1 MIFIILIT
9 LIILPFGSFANNSLA
24 SVNFSKPDNVVSNAI
39 QYLMNKNF
47 SNLLE
52 LTEFSEKR
60 RVEKIIEAYLTEK
73 NLIDTEILNIQSYKI
88 LNTYYEGE
96 FAVVSVEWVVKNKY
110 QTREGPKTYNANR
123 RVLYLLK
130 KFDDKWKIITKRV
143 ET

>member
-1 MIFIILIT
+1 MIFITLIN
-9 LIILPFGSFANNSLA
+9 LIILPFGLLANNSLA

-39 QYLMNKNF
+39 QYLMNRNF

-52 LTEFSEKR
+52 LTELSEKR

-96 FAVVSVEWVVKNKY
+96 FAVVSVDWIVKNKY
-110 QTREGPKTYNANR
+110 QTREGLKTYTANR

-143 ET
+143 EI

>member
-1 MIFIILIT
+1 MIFITLIN
-9 LIILPFGSFANNSLA
+9 LIILPFGLLANNSLA

-39 QYLMNKNF
+39 QYLMNRNF

-52 LTEFSEKR
+52 LTELSEKR

-96 FAVVSVEWVVKNKY
+96 FAVVSVDWVVKNKY
-110 QTREGPKTYNANR
+110 QTREGLKTYTANR

-143 ET
+143 EI